1 LETKNDCQNR
11 LSLKFSRYE
20 NLRKV
25 IKMKFEYDLEKKEYI
40 CPVCGARYSKYNS
53 IFKHYQRKHSS
64 NKDVKGNI
72 KENKEGKL
80 NVIAQSSEILRKD
93 DKKDDFANDS
103 DVKSIDKSMN
113 FIDQQ
118 IDKSNEFEVDEP
130 NKNKKYIKKKEKLND
145 KVSKINDRVKLY
157 VTLFIVGVIIL
168 YILYKRG
175 FFDPI
180 INPFRSQEGNYQ

>member
-1 LETKNDCQNR
+1 
-11 LSLKFSRYE
+11 
-20 NLRKV
+20 
-25 IKMKFEYDLEKKEYI
+25 MKFEYNLEKREYI
-40 CPVCGARYSKYNS
+40 CPVCSARYSKYNS

>member
-1 LETKNDCQNR
+1 
-11 LSLKFSRYE
+11 
-20 NLRKV
+20 
-25 IKMKFEYDLEKKEYI
+25 MKFEYNLEKREYI

-53 IFKHYQRKHSS
+53 IFKHYQRKHS
-64 NKDVKGNI
+64 NNLNEEGNI

-103 DVKSIDKSMN
+103 DVKSIDKS
-113 FIDQQ
+113 
-118 IDKSNEFEVDEP
+118 NEFEVDES
-130 NKNKKYIKKKEKLND
+130 NKNKKYLEKKEKFND
-145 KVSKINDRVKLY
+145 KVSKANDRVVLY
-157 VTLFIVGVIIL
+157 VTLFIVGLFVL

-180 INPFRSQEGNYQ
+180 LNRFRSQEGNYQ